1 MGYGVIGG
9 SSARPGGNRMDRRRF
24 LKLAGVGGGLVAL
37 GGAWGARRS
46 LADTPSIPTVDRLVL
61 TNVVDNVYD
70 VFARGGKLAGI
81 TVQRTLLAGAGET
94 PLLAE
99 HGLAFHLESARGGE
113 RREILLDFGLT
124 GRSLFNNYRALAV
137 DPTRADALILSHGH
151 ADHYGALPELARSG
165 EGRLRPGLT
174 LYAGG
179 EDSFCQRVV
188 ITADGGRIDQG
199 QLARPEL

>member
-1 MGYGVIGG
+1 
-9 SSARPGGNRMDRRRF
+9 AR
-24 LKLAGVGGGLVAL
+24 
-37 GGAWGARRS
+37 
-46 LADTPSIPTVDRLVL
+46 
-61 TNVVDNVYD
+61 
-70 VFARGGKLAGI
+70 
-81 TVQRTLLAGAGET
+81 AGET

-165 EGRLRPGLT
+165 EGRVRPGLT

-179 EDSFCQRVV
+179 GGTLFPR
-188 ITADGGRIDQG
+188 ARGPPRGGRDRHG
-199 QLARPEL
+199 PARPPGLHAPRAPRVPPPPPAAPA